1 MFLLGGLDNNLG
13 TLLDGILQDIN
24 PNTTS
29 ERTPKY
35 SVSTLLVLLKS
46 TGSFNP
52 ELLKQ
57 LSTNLQSK
65 KQ

>member
-1 MFLLGGLDNNLG
+1 MFLLGALDNNLG
-13 TLLDGILQDIN
+13 SLLDGILQDIN
-24 PNTTS
+24 PNTIS

-35 SVSTLLVLLKS
+35 SVNTLLVLLKS

-57 LSTNLQSK
+57 LSTNLRSK
-65 KQ
+65 QQ